1 MNLISLKKELK
12 RSAKEVEERYKR
24 TKSKKG
30 KVTRTLPEINE
41 RVFGTLLKV
50 LQYDPMLNTP
60 GKVVIL

>member
-1 MNLISLKKELK
+1 VNLISLTKELK
-12 RSAKEVEERYKR
+12 RSAKEVEERNKR

>member
-1 MNLISLKKELK
+1 MNLISITKELK
-12 RSAKEVEERYKR
+12 RSAKEVEERNKR

-41 RVFGTLLKV
+41 SIFRTLLKV
-50 LQYDPMLNTP
+50 LQYDPMLKTP